1 MGEIE
6 ERLVERV
13 LAALL
18 REDHLGLH
26 TRGHRVGDRWVVA
39 LPDGRRAEF
48 GLRPDGFLA
57 EHAATDLVVDGRPVR
72 TLDEVLVA
80 LAPDPSDAEAVAGWA
95 DFAVE
100 CAAALDT
107 AGDPVPDDPPGP
119 RTGFAGLLRYDA
131 LAAVREHPVHPTGR
145 ARPGLDA
152 AARRAYAPE
161 HARPF
166 PLHWRLVPRSE
177 ITLSPALAADL
188 PGWWPAGTA
197 AEMAVPVHPLAGGEP
212 AGPMV
217 VPTLS
222 MRTLAL
228 VDDPGVHVKVPLPTA
243 TLGRR
248 NSRTIKPGTLVDGA
262 AVHELLGAV
271 LEREPELAATVL
283 LADER
288 RFLEGP
294 DEHVAALVRHL
305 PRDVAGDRL
314 VPLAALPVR
323 DPRAGGPTVLEEL
336 AGDDVP
342 GWCDRYLRVLLDWHV
357 ALWVRYGI
365 ALESHQQN
373 VAVAHGDRLRL
384 VYKDDDGARIDMA
397 HATAALG
404 RPLPVFADARMLV
417 ADPAELADLFVTI
430 TVHLCVR
437 ALVPQELL
445 RTVRDRIADAA
456 DRWCDPGEP
465 RSVAARTA
473 VHRMLA
479 ADRWPVKA
487 MVTSG
492 TLLPKARLGCT
503 DVNKY
508 VVRTGPNYLRVMNRG
523 PGSW

>member
-1 MGEIE
+1 VADHLTREVE
-6 ERLVERV
+6 LVQRV

-26 TRGHRVGDRWVVA
+26 TRGELQGNRWVVA

-57 EHAATDLVVDGRPVR
+57 DHAATDLTVDGQPVR
-72 TLDEVLVA
+72 GLDGVLAA
-80 LAPDPSDAEAVAGWA
+80 LAPDPSDAEAVAGWGG
-95 DFAVE
+95 FAVE

-107 AGDPVPDDPPGP
+107 VRDAVPVDPPGP

-166 PLHWRLVPRSE
+166 RLRWRLVPRSE
-177 ITLSPALAADL
+177 IRLSPALAADL
-188 PGWWPAGTA
+188 PGWWPTGTA
-197 AEMAVPVHPLAGGEP
+197 TEMAVPVHPLAGGEP
-212 AGPMV
+212 AGPEVM
-217 VPTLS
+217 PTLS

-228 VDDPGVHVKVPLPTA
+228 VDEPGVHVKVPLPTA

-248 NSRTIKPGTLVDGA
+248 NSRTIKPGTLADGA
-262 AVHELLGAV
+262 AMHELLGAV
-271 LEREPELAATVL
+271 LDREPELAASVL

-305 PRDVAGDRL
+305 PREVAGDRL

-336 AGDDVP
+336 AGDDLP
-342 GWCDRYLRVLLDWHV
+342 GWCDRYLAVLFDWHV

-373 VAVAHGDRLRL
+373 ITVAQEGDRLRL
-384 VYKDDDGARIDMA
+384 VYKDDDGARVDAA

-404 RPLPVFADARMLV
+404 ESLPTFQDTRMLV
-417 ADPAELADLFVTI
+417 TDPAELADLFVTI
-430 TVHLCVR
+430 TLHLCVR
-437 ALVPQELL
+437 ALVPQDVL
-445 RTVRDRIADAA
+445 REVRDRIADAA

-465 RSVAARTA
+465 RSVAARAA
-473 VHRMLA
+473 VHRMLE

-503 DVNKY
+503 DVNKF
-508 VVRTGPNYLRVMNRG
+508 VVRTGPNYLRE
-523 PGSW
+523 